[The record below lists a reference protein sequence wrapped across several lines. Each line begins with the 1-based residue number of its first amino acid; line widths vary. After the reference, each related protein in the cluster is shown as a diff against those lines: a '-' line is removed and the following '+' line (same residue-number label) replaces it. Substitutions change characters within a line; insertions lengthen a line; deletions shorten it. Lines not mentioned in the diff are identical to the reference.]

1 MVKSQSVNDGRLEN
15 GDNIESNKYK
25 LKGGEVLIS
34 KLNPRK
40 KTVVL
45 TEKKKQDIVCSTEF
59 VPFYPKKIM
68 GKYLYYIL
76 SNSKLA
82 DYYNSFVKSAT
93 NSHQRVEPAIIS
105 KTKIPVPPLDEQRLI
120 ADFLDY
126 KTSQIDV
133 IIKGKERLIELLQ
146 EQRQAIITEAV
157 TKGLSPETTKMKDSG
172 IEWLGEV
179 PEHWEIKKIKYLFKQ
194 IDERNNSE
202 DAELLSLYTDIGV
215 KPRKE
220 LEQKGNKAQ
229 TVIDYKIVKKNDI
242 VVNKLLAWMGAISI
256 SDYEGVCSP
265 DYDVYRKIDEEIEP
279 RFYHYYFRSHYFK
292 GDCYRFGKGIMMM
305 RWRIYPEQFK
315 SIFVVKPPYD
325 EQVQIVNYV
334 ERIYTEYENLIEAI
348 NNQIK
353 KLHEFRESLIY
364 EAVTGKIDVRGFR
377 KGE

>member
-1 MVKSQSVNDGRLEN
+1 
-15 GDNIESNKYK
+15 
-25 LKGGEVLIS
+25 
-34 KLNPRK
+34 
-40 KTVVL
+40 
-45 TEKKKQDIVCSTEF
+45 
-59 VPFYPKKIM
+59 
-68 GKYLYYIL
+68 
-76 SNSKLA
+76 
-82 DYYNSFVKSAT
+82 
-93 NSHQRVEPAIIS
+93 
-105 KTKIPVPPLDEQRLI
+105 
-120 ADFLDY
+120 
-126 KTSQIDV
+126 
-133 IIKGKERLIELLQ
+133 
-146 EQRQAIITEAV
+146 
-157 TKGLSPETTKMKDSG
+157 MKDSG